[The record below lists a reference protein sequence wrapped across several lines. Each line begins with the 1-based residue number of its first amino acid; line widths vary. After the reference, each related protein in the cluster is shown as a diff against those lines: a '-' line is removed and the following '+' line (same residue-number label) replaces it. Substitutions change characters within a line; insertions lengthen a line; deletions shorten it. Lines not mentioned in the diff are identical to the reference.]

1 MFTIFGVITLS
12 MTALTR
18 YMEGQPLRLWLLTLT
33 IAALLAILYF
43 PLHQLQTV
51 ISPSLRLAAVIFLI
65 IYAALLVVGQL
76 LKRQRTITWA
86 IIALAAVELVFFD
99 RITVSKR
106 PTVTKQ
112 QLNERVGYNDE
123 TVDAVRE
130 INASDHGFF
139 RIRKTWGSGLGMFDS
154 LNDAMVFGFYGTS
167 SYSSFN
173 NLNYIKFL
181 KEADAVSPE
190 DEPTLNR
197 WALGLI
203 EQPLLSIFACEKYLL
218 TPDPAAFQMPEFYEF
233 VKSYG
238 DIYLFRNRLFVPLGI
253 TFDDYLPED
262 AFLRLTSEEKHLALL
277 HTVVLSEE
285 KGARKEELPRLTIDA
300 LKQRMRETSISET
313 IAARQATALKMS
325 FFGQTRIDGVTN
337 LKKKSVL
344 VLQTPFDQ
352 GWRAFQD
359 GRAVPGLKVDIG
371 LLGLAVDSGEHSLQ
385 LRYVPPFLA
394 SGALI
399 SVASL
404 IIIGLSRWRWPRINL
419 P

>member
-1 MFTIFGVITLS
+1 
-12 MTALTR
+12 
-18 YMEGQPLRLWLLTLT
+18 MEGHPLSLWLLTLT
-33 IAALLAILYF
+33 IAVLLAILYF

-51 ISPSLRLAAVIFLI
+51 INPSLRSAAAIFLI
-65 IYAALLVVGQL
+65 VYPALLVVGQM
-76 LKRQRTITWA
+76 LKRQRTITWV

-99 RITVSKR
+99 RITVSNR

-139 RIRKTWGSGLGMFDS
+139 RIRKTWGSGLGMFQS

-167 SYSSFN
+167 SYGSFN
-173 NLNYIKFL
+173 NLNYIRFL
-181 KEADAVSPE
+181 KAADAVSLE
-190 DEPTLNR
+190 DEATLTR

-218 TPDPAAFQMPEFYEF
+218 TPDTAAFEMPELYEF

-238 DIYLFRNRLFVPLGI
+238 NIYLFRNRLFVPFGI

-262 AFLRLTSEEKHLALL
+262 AFLRLASEEKHVALL
-277 HTVVLSEE
+277 HTVVLSEK
-285 KGARKEELPRLTIDA
+285 KGARKEELSRLATDG
-300 LKQRMRETSISET
+300 LKQRMRETPISET
-313 IAARQATALKMS
+313 IALREATALKMS
-325 FFGQTRIDGVTN
+325 FFGQTQIEGVTN
-337 LKKKSVL
+337 LKKKGIL

-359 GRAVPGLKVDIG
+359 GRAVPVLEVDIG
-371 LLGLAVDSGEHSLQ
+371 LLGVAVDSGEHSLQ

-404 IIIGLSRWRWPRINL
+404 MIIGLSRRRWPRIDL